1 MAIRADI
8 VAAAR
13 GWIGVP
19 WRHQGRSRAGV
30 DCVGLIV
37 VVCRELGLSDYD
49 STVYGRDP
57 DPTRFLGHF
66 TAGGATR
73 INPLEARNGD
83 LLVFRQSAFRFPVST
98 LKGGGNLGNQKPAP
112 IGTGTQVGGHG
123 LISHT
128 YMALNPT
135 ISFDFKWVRRLCSLD
150 NSGFG
155 MVSEMET

>member
-1 MAIRADI
+1 MVTRPEI

-37 VVCRELGLSDYD
+37 VVCQGLGLSDYD

-66 TAGGATR
+66 AAGGAMR
-73 INPLEARNGD
+73 INPLDAQDGD
-83 LLVFRQSAFRFPVST
+83 LLVFRQSAFPCHAGIRST
-98 LKGGGNLGNQKPAP
+98 QYGVPYAIHAHLAHRQVVEERLTDQAP
-112 IGTGTQVGGHG
+112 IVAA
-123 LISHT
+123 
-128 YMALNPT
+128 Y
-135 ISFDFKWVRRLCSLD
+135 RLPSIED
-150 NSGFG
+150 
-155 MVSEMET
+155 